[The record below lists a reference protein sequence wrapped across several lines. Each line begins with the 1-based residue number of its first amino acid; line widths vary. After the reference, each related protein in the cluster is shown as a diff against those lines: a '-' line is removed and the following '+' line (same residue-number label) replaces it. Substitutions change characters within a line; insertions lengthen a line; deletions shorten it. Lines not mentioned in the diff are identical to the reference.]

1 MTTSGISSNL
11 FEPTGGN
18 VANCSNCSATLLP
31 NSIQCEYCGSRNDID
46 LKGINYYTAN
56 ETESERICPRC
67 KIGLIT
73 IDLKMNGKFLIER
86 CDECLGLFFDPGE
99 LEALLEATVSN
110 VFFINRSQL
119 DNINS
124 TKRSGDYGVSYINCP
139 ICSKLMNRVNF
150 GTKSGVIVDRCKD
163 HGVWLD
169 GGELRHLFEW
179 MKAGGKLLQQEREEQ
194 LKKIEEQEQEGERRK
209 KQTQSASGGVYPDDS
224 GFYLFGNTLKNADS
238 DLFEMVTKAIRY
250 FMK

>member
-1 MTTSGISSNL
+1 M
-11 FEPTGGN
+11 
-18 VANCSNCSATLLP
+18 ANCSNCSAPLPP
-31 NSIQCEYCGSRNDID
+31 NSILCEYCGSRNDID
-46 LKGINYYTAN
+46 LKGINYYTTN

-67 KIGLIT
+67 TIGLRT
-73 IDLKMNGKFLIER
+73 IDLKIDGTFLIER

-110 VFFINRSQL
+110 VFTINRSQL
-119 DNINS
+119 DNINI
-124 TKRSGDYGVSYINCP
+124 TKRSSDYGVSYIKCP

-179 MKAGGKLLQQEREEQ
+179 MKAGGKLLQQERE
-194 LKKIEEQEQEGERRK
+194 
-209 KQTQSASGGVYPDDS
+209 
-224 GFYLFGNTLKNADS
+224 
-238 DLFEMVTKAIRY
+238 
-250 FMK
+250 